1 MIVYIKQI
9 NSGDLLCITGI
20 CIQCLVID
28 HRGKEYEGEYMHVC
42 ITGSLCCISET
53 NTTL

>member
-1 MIVYIKQI
+1 MIIYIKQI

-28 HRGKEYEGEYMHVC
+28 HRGKEYEGGVYTCVYNWVTVLY
-42 ITGSLCCISET
+42 I
-53 NTTL
+53 